1 MNADMLVRLYV
12 RLVQNQMDCCE
23 AGFQI
28 YAVQKIS
35 RERWSRKEQKKWRR
49 ERTKNFEW
57 TDLKLELMAEMI
69 TYLKRQGRGEDAKM
83 MKILLNRRKN
93 VWKKG
98 NNKGWTRKTNFNLV
112 SQCPQTLVDEINLR
126 NVKKLDSPL
135 SI

>member
-1 MNADMLVRLYV
+1 MQHKKYPEKDGQEKNR
-12 RLVQNQMDCCE
+12 
-23 AGFQI
+23 
-28 YAVQKIS
+28 
-35 RERWSRKEQKKWRR
+35 KKWRR

-57 TDLKLELMAEMI
+57 TYLELELMAEMI
-69 TYLKRQGRGEDAKM
+69 SYLKRQGRGEDAKM

-126 NVKKLDSPL
+126 NFKKLDSPL